1 MRKIKFRGVDL
12 ETGEY
17 VYGEFGYGAT
27 SGEPV
32 IYFYDSDAQ
41 QWVGASVE
49 EDSVAQFVGYDQNGK
64 EIYEG
69 DELTN
74 ADGKIYIAH
83 RETAYRS
90 ADLIIRNRNLTDG
103 CALVLKEKKS

>member
-1 MRKIKFRGVDL
+1 MRKIKFRGKDFKGDYIYCSPFNTYFPFEYEDFCTDVDPD
-12 ETGEY
+12 T
-17 VYGEFGYGAT
+17 
-27 SGEPV
+27 
-32 IYFYDSDAQ
+32 IAQ
-41 QWVGASVE
+41 L
-49 EDSVAQFVGYDQNGK
+49 VGYDKHGR
-64 EIYEG
+64 EVYEG

-83 RETAYRS
+83 WETAYRS